1 MPAARTKRTAGRP
14 HQRVLTRENI
24 TGAALAVIG
33 TSGYGGF
40 TMSSLAGK
48 LQVAPSALYNH
59 ASSKQEVLRW
69 IQDDLMAKVDVTG
82 FTAGPW
88 DAAVRTWARSYRDV
102 FVRHT
107 PLIPVIA
114 VLQVSGAPRTLAMYE
129 AVTAGFLRAG
139 WEEARIIPAIIALE
153 SFIFGSAFD
162 AVAPEDIFETGPL
175 TDESPRFSSAVAAA
189 APRVGGQGADEAF
202 EAGLEALVHGFSM
215 PRQGQV
221 PRQEE
226 HHS

>member
-1 MPAARTKRTAGRP
+1 MPAARTRRTAGRP
-14 HQRVLTRENI
+14 HQRILTRENI
-24 TGAALAVIG
+24 TEAALAVIG
-33 TSGYGGF
+33 ANGYGGF

-59 ASSKQEVLRW
+59 AASKQEVLRW
-69 IQDDLMAKVDVTG
+69 IQDDLMAKVDVSG

-88 DAAVRTWARSYRDV
+88 EDAVRTWARSYRDV

-139 WEEARIIPAIIALE
+139 WEEARIVPAIVALE

-162 AVAPEDIFETGPL
+162 AVAPEDIFDTGPL

-189 APRVGGQGADEAF
+189 AARIGGQGAEEAF
-202 EAGLEALVHGFSM
+202 EAGLSALIRGFSL
-215 PRQGQV
+215 PVTGQ
-221 PRQEE
+221 R
-226 HHS
+226 SS